1 MDVLDW
7 QQFNRIGYGIHYNW
21 LQATTELITGNNSTE
36 TSVQVTKKSNVNL
49 SEELPLYSRK
59 RVNSTKDS
67 EA

>member
-49 SEELPLYSRK
+49 SEELPICSRK
-59 RVNSTKDS
+59 RVNSTKDL